1 MRTYNPNQNHPQ
13 KGRRITVAPIR
24 RLKDIQAI
32 KKMLESTPRDYLL
45 FVLGINNGLRVGDLL
60 TLTVGDLRHLKPGEE
75 IAIIEGKTG
84 KRNILMVNKA
94 THKALRAYLA
104 ATDPDDAD
112 PLFPSRKT
120 GRPITIQAVN
130 ALVKKWAHAIN
141 LKGNYGAHTL
151 RKTFGYIQ
159 RVEFAVGFEVLSK
172 RYNHASPAV
181 TMRYLGITDKEVN
194 RVLLNE
200 I

>member
-1 MRTYNPNQNHPQ
+1 M
-13 KGRRITVAPIR
+13 
-24 RLKDIQAI
+24 
-32 KKMLESTPRDYLL
+32 
-45 FVLGINNGLRVGDLL
+45 
-60 TLTVGDLRHLKPGEE
+60 
-75 IAIIEGKTG
+75 
-84 KRNILMVNKA
+84 
-94 THKALRAYLA
+94 
-104 ATDPDDAD
+104 
-112 PLFPSRKT
+112 
-120 GRPITIQAVN
+120 
-130 ALVKKWAHAIN
+130 VKKWAHAIN